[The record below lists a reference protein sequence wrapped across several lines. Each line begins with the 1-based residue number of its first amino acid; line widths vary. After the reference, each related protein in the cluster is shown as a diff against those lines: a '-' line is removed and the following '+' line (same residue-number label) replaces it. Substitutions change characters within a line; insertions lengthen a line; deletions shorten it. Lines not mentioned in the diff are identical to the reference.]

1 MGQIVLCIGP
11 SGTGKSASLRNLKKE
26 ECLVFNTAN
35 KLMPFKSDLSCVN
48 LRDKNGTERYE
59 TIKSYIQSLS
69 VNEDRCKLYIVDD
82 AQFLMAFELMSRA
95 NEKGYDKFTE
105 IARHWTD
112 LMEYISGYTPKDV
125 IVYFLMHNEYDNTN
139 GTYKAKTVGK
149 MVEQYMSPESLAT
162 IVLGTK
168 CTEGKYT
175 FTTHNSG
182 SDTCK
187 SPIGMFSMDEI
198 DNDLKLVDSTIRE
211 YYGFDKLEKEK
222 VSK

>member
-1 MGQIVLCIGP
+1 MGQIVLCIGL

-95 NEKGYDKFTE
+95 NEKGYDKFIE
-105 IARHWTD
+105 IACHWTD
-112 LMEYISGYTPKDV
+112 LMEYISGYTPRDV

-187 SPIGMFSMDEI
+187 SPIGMFKDDEI

-211 YYGFDKLEKEK
+211 YYGFDKLDKK

>member
-1 MGQIVLCIGP
+1 MGQICLILGP

-26 ECLVFNTAN
+26 ECLIFNTAN
-35 KLMPFKSDLSCVN
+35 KLMPFKSELTCIN
-48 LRDKNGTERYE
+48 LRDQNSSTRYE
-59 TIKSYIQSLS
+59 TIKSYIQTLS
-69 VNEDRCKLYIVDD
+69 VNDKRCKMYVVDD

-105 IARHWTD
+105 IARHWSD
-112 LMEYISGYTPKDV
+112 LMEYISGYTPDDV

-187 SPIGMFSMDEI
+187 SPIGMFNDDEI
-198 DNDLKLVDSTIRE
+198 DNDLKLVDSTIRD
-211 YYGFDKLEKEK
+211 YYGFDKLDKK